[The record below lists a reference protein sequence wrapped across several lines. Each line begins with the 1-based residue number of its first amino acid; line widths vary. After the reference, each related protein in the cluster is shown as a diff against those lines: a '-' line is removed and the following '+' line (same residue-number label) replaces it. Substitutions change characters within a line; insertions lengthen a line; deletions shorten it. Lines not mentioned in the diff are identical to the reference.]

1 MTRIEIKRVEVPTPF
16 TVGPVNIFIVKGD
29 ALVLVD
35 TGPITRPGFEILKS
49 ALARIGAR
57 LRHVDAILLTHA
69 HIDHFGMG
77 SVLLDRA
84 NAVVCG
90 HREDQAL
97 IADYPSAHIRSIK
110 SAGEYSKRHG
120 FPPELFR
127 RIQSMYTSS
136 LECARPLEASRPVAD
151 GDRLEFGNVQIR
163 VFHTPGHT
171 SGSVCYYEKKS
182 RTLFSGDSVLEHG
195 APAAFGGHEP
205 GTHQGLH
212 YYLKGVARLKKL
224 PVSQVCPGHSRSFKK
239 LRVSIKQVE
248 QWVDGEERKV
258 LRALKR
264 GPKTAYALTK
274 EIHRDERV
282 RDAWRAFSRTL
293 GVLELLQ
300 HRRAVD
306 VTPNGQEQ
314 LLFTRKT

>member
-49 ALARIGAR
+49 ALAKIGAR
-57 LRHVDAILLTHA
+57 VRHIDAILLTHA

-77 SVLLDRA
+77 SVILDKS
-84 NAVVCG
+84 NAIICG

-97 IADYPSAHIRSIK
+97 TTDYPSAHIRAVK
-110 SAGEYSKRHG
+110 SAGEYSRRHG

-127 RIQSMYTSS
+127 RIQNMYTTS
-136 LECARPLEASRPVAD
+136 LECARPLEATRPVGD
-151 GDRLEFGNVQIR
+151 GQSLEFGNVQIR

-182 RTLFSGDSVLEHG
+182 RSLFSGDSVLEHVE
-195 APAAFGGHEP
+195 PAGFGGHAP
-205 GTHQGLH
+205 GTPMGLH
-212 YYLKGVARLKKL
+212 FYLKSVARLKHL
-224 PVSQVCPGHSRSFKK
+224 PVAQVCPGHSRSFKK
-239 LRVSIKQVE
+239 LRVTIRQVE
-248 QWVDGEERKV
+248 KWVETEQRKV

-264 GPKTAYALTK
+264 GPKSAYALTK

-282 RDAWRAFSRTL
+282 RGGWRAFARTL
-293 GVLELLQ
+293 GVLELMQ
-300 HRRAVD
+300 QQRRIAAAD
-306 VTPNGQEQ
+306 NGSDE
-314 LLFTRKT
+314 LHFTRET